1 MKAIHLNCDIYYDV
15 ERFQVY
21 ESSTTHN
28 FLTGESSV
36 FILQHDSVA
45 AVEERSTNLQT

>member
-1 MKAIHLNCDIYYDV
+1 MKAIDLNRDIYYDV
-15 ERFQVY
+15 VRFQVY
-21 ESSTTHN
+21 ESITVHN

-45 AVEERSTNLQT
+45 AVS